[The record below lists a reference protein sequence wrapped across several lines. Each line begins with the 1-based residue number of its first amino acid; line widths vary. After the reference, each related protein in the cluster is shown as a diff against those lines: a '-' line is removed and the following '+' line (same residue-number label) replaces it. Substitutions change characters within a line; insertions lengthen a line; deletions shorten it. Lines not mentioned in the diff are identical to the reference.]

1 MIVVGVL
8 RNTSNEFFV
17 EYNEMSVIQDFKLSL
32 YQLQLQVNKH
42 DLVYNHE
49 QVFNN
54 ENKVFLGILIHN
66 SREKLDECLEN
77 ITKSHDH
84 SILETFPEVLNR
96 IELLSTRIFSF
107 GVNENE
113 KRELILHDI
122 NKEINEAIKQVDIIV
137 IETQLETQ
145 EYYRISKTVFNHSS
159 LVIFFLGIIILLIII
174 ITGMRFINNLTQPI
188 NNFVSTTK
196 KIAAGHRGIKVK
208 LNTNDEFE
216 ILAGSFNN
224 MLNVIEQTTVTKTYL
239 NNILN
244 NMFDALVVTDSQLKI
259 LSVNNAVAQLLGNK
273 KSWYEGKPLSS
284 VLEIDDSQFS
294 ENTSLDYWKD
304 KIQSLNFFIDQKG
317 DKIPELISCSILKNE
332 SEDIQEGLVIVG
344 HNLTSKLKME
354 DEIEKTR
361 KQRQVDI
368 NEAQEDER
376 MRIATDIHDGLGQM
390 LSAISYSINTF
401 QNVDSLNKNQR
412 DDLIEKIQDQ
422 INTAIRESKNLAHNL
437 IPIVLKDFGLVIAI
451 KNLVER
457 LNEANDTELFFN
469 AYDFDK
475 RVDPRIEK
483 ALYRICQES
492 LNNILKHSDAESANV
507 QLFKQEDIVVLVI
520 DDDGKGF
527 DLKTYDNQMNK
538 GIGLI
543 SMKERVMSF
552 GGTISIDSQLNDGTE
567 IIVEIPIK

>member
-1 MIVVGVL
+1 MVVVGIL

-42 DLVYNHE
+42 DLVYNHQ
-49 QVFNN
+49 QVLNN

-66 SREKLDECLEN
+66 SREKLNECLEN
-77 ITKSHDH
+77 ITESHDH
-84 SILETFPEVLNR
+84 TVLETFPNILNR
-96 IELLSTRIFSF
+96 IESLSNQLFVF
-107 GVNENE
+107 GVNENDE
-113 KRELILHDI
+113 RELVLHEV
-122 NKEINEAIKQVDIIV
+122 NKEINDAIKQVDIIV

-159 LVIFFLGIIILLIII
+159 MVIFTLGVSILLIII
-174 ITGMRFINNLTQPI
+174 ISGIRFINNLTQPI

-196 KIAAGHRGIKVK
+196 KIASGYRGIKV
-208 LNTNDEFE
+208 NIDTNDEFE

-224 MLNVIEQTTVTKTYL
+224 MLDVIEQTTVTKTYL

-244 NMFDALVVTDSQLKI
+244 NMFDALIVTDSQLKI
-259 LSVNNAVAQLLGNK
+259 ISVNNAVAQLLGNDK
-273 KSWYEGKPLSS
+273 AWYEGKPLSS
-284 VLEIDDSQFS
+284 VLDINDAQFT
-294 ENTSLDYWKD
+294 EDKSLDYWKD
-304 KIQSLNFFIDQKG
+304 KIQSLNFFMDQNG
-317 DKIPELISCSILKNE
+317 VKIPELISCSILKNE

-354 DEIEKTR
+354 EEIEKSR

-376 MRIATDIHDGLGQM
+376 LRIATDIHDGLGQM

-401 QNVDSLNKNQR
+401 QNIDNLNKNQK
-412 DDLIEKIQDQ
+412 DALIDKIQEQ
-422 INTAIRESKNLAHNL
+422 INTAIKESKNLAHNL

-451 KNLVER
+451 RNLVER

-492 LNNILKHSDAESANV
+492 LNNILKHSNASSANV

-527 DLKTYDNQMNK
+527 DLNAYENQMNK

-552 GGTISIDSQLNDGTE
+552 GGTISIDSQVDDGTE